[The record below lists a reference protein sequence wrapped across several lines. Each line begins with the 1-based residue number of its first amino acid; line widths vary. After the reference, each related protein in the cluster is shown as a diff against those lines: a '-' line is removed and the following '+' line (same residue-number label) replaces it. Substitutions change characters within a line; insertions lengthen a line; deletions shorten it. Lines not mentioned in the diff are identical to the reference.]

1 MGTGVSVLGVM
12 AVVCAILALWCFYE
26 GWNSTGTGSLALG
39 MIGFFVMFGAFG
51 SGLAS
56 GGIAVLGLITDAWA
70 PEYSTG
76 HRAGGIL
83 LGLGTAV
90 FAVSYIRQSQWKT
103 ERDRRESTGKKSRWE
118 WLDWFVFPGFFA
130 GAGLMASG
138 VLVLWAA

>member
-1 MGTGVSVLGVM
+1 MGTGVSVLAVM

-26 GWNSTGTGSLALG
+26 GWNSTGTGSLG
-39 MIGFFVMFGAFG
+39 MGLIGFVFILGAFG
-51 SGLAS
+51 LGLTS

-90 FAVSYIRQSQWKT
+90 FAVTPQFINT
-103 ERDRRESTGKKSRWE
+103 LT
-118 WLDWFVFPGFFA
+118 
-130 GAGLMASG
+130 
-138 VLVLWAA
+138 